1 MSVFIKEPSKKIPI
15 MAKADVLVVGGGP
28 AGLAAAI
35 AAAREGVN
43 TLLVER
49 YGCFGGVITQ
59 TMIGTLAWYRYAKTI
74 DSGGIIREFEL
85 KAKGI
90 GGTINRFNDDIINTD
105 IGKFLERK
113 GLLVDGAPT
122 YEILESESFKFVADD
137 LIQEA
142 GVTPLLHCQA
152 VDTIMDGSTIKGI
165 ITESKSGRQ
174 AIMAKRVIDATGDA
188 DIAYHAG
195 VPYRKDEREKL
206 MAVTTNFSCSGVD
219 LENFLSYLLEKM
231 RKKPQFIPYFQHS
244 GEIFYMDDFTCFLEP
259 INRTNKRDNI
269 PEKIPINKI
278 WINYADL
285 GIIHSF
291 NGIHITKIDC
301 TDVLDLTKAEIEG
314 RRRVIEVIKS
324 LRKKIPG
331 FEKARLKSIS
341 SSLGTRESRKIIG
354 EYNITEY
361 DVKNQARFEDSIGVC
376 PEFLDAYGT
385 VIMPTTGRYFQIPYG
400 IIVPKKVENLLVAG
414 RCVAGDKISH
424 AATRQMV
431 CCIATGQGA
440 GVAATTS
447 IKEDKICRDVNISK
461 VQKSLENQG
470 VRIF

>member
-1 MSVFIKEPSKKIPI
+1 M
-15 MAKADVLVVGGGP
+15 
-28 AGLAAAI
+28 
-35 AAAREGVN
+35 
-43 TLLVER
+43 ER

-59 TMIGTLAWYRYAKTI
+59 TMIGTLSWYRYAKTI
-74 DSGGIIREFEL
+74 DCGGIIKEFEL
-85 KAKGI
+85 KAKQLS
-90 GGTINRFNDDIINTD
+90 GTINTFNKEIITTE
-105 IGKFLERK
+105 IGRFLENE
-113 GLLVDGAPT
+113 GLLVDGVPT
-122 YEILESESFKFVADD
+122 YEILDTETFKVVADE

-152 VDTIMDGSTIKGI
+152 VDTIMDGNTIKGI

-219 LENFLSYLLEKM
+219 LEKFLSYLLEKM
-231 RKKPQFIPYFQHS
+231 HKKPQFIPYFQHS

-259 INRTNKRDNI
+259 INRTNKRENI

-278 WINYADL
+278 WMSYANL
-285 GIIHSF
+285 GTIHSF

-301 TDVLDLTKAEIEG
+301 TNVLDLTKAEIEG
-314 RRRVIEVIKS
+314 RRRVIKTIKS

-331 FEKARLKSIS
+331 FEKSRLKNIS
-341 SSLGTRESRKIIG
+341 SSLGIRESRKIIG
-354 EYNITEY
+354 EYNITEF

-400 IIVPKKVENLLVAG
+400 IILPKKVENLLVVG
-414 RCVAGDKISH
+414 RSVAGDKLSH

-440 GVAATTS
+440 GIAAATS
-447 IKEDKICRDVNISK
+447 IKENTICRAVNIPK
-461 VQKSLENQG
+461 VQESLENQG
-470 VRIF
+470 IRIN